1 MTQTQKATDNVPW
14 KIDVGTAYIWALTP
28 NLNLVFE
35 YPCVYKTMDTAN
47 KKTSIPLVGFPLNS
61 SCGSEIGFHTVVY
74 FLRLLQFGLKTFK
87 KPIDCYSDHLDVQC
101 IRADNSKPQ

>member
-47 KKTSIPLVGFPLNS
+47 KK
-61 SCGSEIGFHTVVY
+61 
-74 FLRLLQFGLKTFK
+74 
-87 KPIDCYSDHLDVQC
+87 KPVF
-101 IRADNSKPQ
+101 R